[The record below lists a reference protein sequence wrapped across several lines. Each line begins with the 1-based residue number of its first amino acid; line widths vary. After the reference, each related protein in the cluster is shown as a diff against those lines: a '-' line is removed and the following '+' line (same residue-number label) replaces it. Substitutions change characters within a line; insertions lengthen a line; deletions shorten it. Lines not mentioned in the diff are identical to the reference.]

1 MEVKILNAK
10 NSFNPEEINYLKK
23 FLILLQDNMNLTKDI
38 KIVFLDKKTNQ
49 MTTGVR
55 KKNSEINVL
64 SKGRLFIDILRTVA
78 HEWVHEFQ
86 HQKLGLIDTSK
97 VKDIGGPEENMAN
110 VLAGIM
116 TKKFEK
122 KYPKSKKV
130 LYGN

>member
-23 FLILLQDNMNLTKDI
+23 FLTLLQDNMNLNKNI
-38 KIVFLDKKTNQ
+38 KIVFLNKKTEK

-55 KKNSEINVL
+55 KKNSEINIL
-64 SKGRLFIDILRTVA
+64 SKNRLFIDILRTIA

-86 HQKLGLIDTSK
+86 HQKMGMNDTSK

-122 KYPKSKKV
+122 KYPDSKKV